1 MKKRLIAF
9 ASALCLMLGGCS
21 WMDGSYVS
29 VKPHQE
35 QTTGTQTGTISA
47 SNYYQLRQAL
57 EDLVNAG
64 TENAVVHV
72 AEYEQDLVESG
83 MNAAVHYICELLP
96 MGAYAVDS
104 VEYEI
109 GTGGGQ
115 PAISVSI
122 SYIHGRSELRKI
134 RRVESMEQV
143 QQAVEDVLGQCG
155 DSLVLLVDRYYEWD
169 LIQMVEDFANKK
181 PNVVMETPQVAVGLY
196 PESGSSRVVELKFTY
211 QTSRD
216 ALRQMQTQV
225 QRVFASASLY
235 VSSDSEETRK
245 FSQLYTF
252 LTERFDYKI
261 ETSIT
266 PSYSLLCHG
275 VGDSEAFASAF
286 SAICRQAGLDCRI
299 VSGTRAGE
307 AWFWNMILENEV
319 YYHVDLLQSMAAG
332 QLQKLTDEQMQ
343 GYVWDYSSYPAAGS
357 SAADE

>member
-1 MKKRLIAF
+1 MIAF
-9 ASALCLMLGGCS
+9 AAAVCLMLSGCS

-35 QTTGTQTGTISA
+35 QLGGTQSGTVSA
-47 SNYYQLRQAL
+47 SNYYQLRQAM

-64 TENAVVHV
+64 TENAVIHV
-72 AEYEQDLVESG
+72 AEYSQDLVESG
-83 MNAAVHYICELLP
+83 MEAAVHYICKLLP

-104 VEYEI
+104 IAYEI

-122 SYIHGRSELRKI
+122 SYIHGRSELRKV
-134 RRVESMEQV
+134 RRVENMEQV
-143 QQAVEDVLGQCG
+143 EQAVGDVLGQCG
-155 DSLVLLVDRYYEWD
+155 DSLVLLVDRYNEVD
-169 LIQMVEDFANKK
+169 LIQMVEDYSKEN
-181 PNVVMETPQVAVGLY
+181 PNLVVETPQVAVGLY
-196 PESGSSRVVELKFTY
+196 PESGQSRVVELKFTY

-235 VSSDSEETRK
+235 VSSDSDEQRK

-252 LTERFDYKI
+252 LTERFEYKL

-286 SAICRQAGLDCRI
+286 SAICRQAGLDCRMI
-299 VSGTRAGE
+299 SGTKAGE
-307 AWFWNMILENEV
+307 PRFWNLIREGDV

-343 GYVWDYSSYPAAGS
+343 GYVWDYSSYPSAGS
-357 SAADE
+357 SAADQ